1 MGIAACVIVSLIILL
16 VFCLLFFV
24 LLWKIAFN
32 YGGHTKLNIRTF
44 KNIYRINKSKWVF
57 ERNYMADE
65 EEVRHLR
72 YRGRK
77 VKLSF
82 LAFLWFLFDIAISK
96 RRNRR
101 KTERDA
107 LIFILED
114 CQEDITA
121 LKNEADNEIK
131 KAVKEQRKILSN
143 WKYYM

>member
-1 MGIAACVIVSLIILL
+1 MGTAACVIASLIILL

-32 YGGHTKLNIRTF
+32 YGGKTKLNIRMF
-44 KNIYRINKSKWVF
+44 KNIYRINKSKWAF
-57 ERNYMADE
+57 ECNYMENDE
-65 EEVRHLR
+65 IRHLR

-96 RRNRR
+96 RSNRR
-101 KTERDA
+101 KSERDA

-114 CQEDITA
+114 CQKDINA
-121 LKNEADNEIK
+121 LKNVADNEIK
-131 KAVKEQRKILSN
+131 RAVKEQKKILN
-143 WKYYM
+143 TWKYYV

>member
-1 MGIAACVIVSLIILL
+1 MGTAACVIASLIILL
-16 VFCLLFFV
+16 AFCLLFFV

-32 YGGHTKLNIRTF
+32 YGGQTKLNIRTF

-57 ERNYMADE
+57 ERNYMADDE
-65 EEVRHLR
+65 IRHLR

-82 LAFLWFLFDIAISK
+82 LAFLWLLFDIAISK
-96 RRNRR
+96 RSNRR

-114 CQEDITA
+114 CQEDINA

-131 KAVKEQRKILSN
+131 RAVQEQKKIISN
-143 WKYYM
+143 WEYYM